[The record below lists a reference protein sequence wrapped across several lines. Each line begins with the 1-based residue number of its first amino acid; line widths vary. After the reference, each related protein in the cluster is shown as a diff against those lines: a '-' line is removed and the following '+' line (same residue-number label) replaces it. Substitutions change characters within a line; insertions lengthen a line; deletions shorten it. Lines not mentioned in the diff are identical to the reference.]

1 MIATVSVIE
10 IKHRLRRRAR
20 LALLLRELA
29 ARVFRWIALGF
40 GALVILAG
48 AILTPLPGHVGLP
61 LLVLGLMV
69 VLRYSFQARKTFIR
83 WQRRHPKLVF
93 PIRRLMRRE
102 PEVLLVV
109 WQQMLRTEKL
119 VLRKARWRLLKRTRK
134 KAKRYVARK
143 MAQHNKATA

>member
-10 IKHRLRRRAR
+10 VKHRLRRRAR

-40 GALVILAG
+40 GVLVILAG
-48 AILTPLPGHVGLP
+48 AVLTPLPGHVGLP

-134 KAKRYVARK
+134 RVRRYVERKRYSA
-143 MAQHNKATA
+143 KAG

>member
-1 MIATVSVIE
+1 MTATASAIQ
-10 IKHRLRRRAR
+10 IRQRARRRAR

-143 MAQHNKATA
+143 MAEHNKASA